1 MSTITKLYHGQFCR
15 SGLNL
20 QTQTHTRT
28 HKKNQKVEKDAVGL
42 PLKKSKVPLRR
53 LHRVFAQCWRTRAR
67 MMFLQMIF
75 MFSLFK
81 VTKNIKRQWERF
93 RTSFA
98 VVNMIKTIFVIK
110 LRLHEGRRSSTII
123 LLWFSS
129 ICFGEMSKFSQFVIS
144 ILEIS
149 QYFKDK
155 CLLLC
160 LLWLVLW

>member
-1 MSTITKLYHGQFCR
+1 MDNFVDQVLIYKH
-15 SGLNL
+15 
-20 QTQTHTRT
+20 THTHT
-28 HKKNQKVEKDAVGL
+28 QKKPKSRERCSWTSSE
-42 PLKKSKVPLRR
+42 KSKVPLRR

-155 CLLLC
+155 CLLLG

>member
-1 MSTITKLYHGQFCR
+1 MDNFIDQVLIYKH
-15 SGLNL
+15 
-20 QTQTHTRT
+20 THTHT
-28 HKKNQKVEKDAVGL
+28 QEK
-42 PLKKSKVPLRR
+42 PKSRERCSWTSSEKSKVPLRR
-53 LHRVFAQCWRTRAR
+53 LHRVFAQCWRTCAR

-93 RTSFA
+93 WNIVCCSKYDQNDF
-98 VVNMIKTIFVIK
+98 FFIK

-155 CLLLC
+155 GLLLG

>member
-1 MSTITKLYHGQFCR
+1 MDNFIDQVLIYKH
-15 SGLNL
+15 
-20 QTQTHTRT
+20 THTHT
-28 HKKNQKVEKDAVGL
+28 QKKPKSRERCSWTSSE
-42 PLKKSKVPLRR
+42 KSKVPLRR

-93 RTSFA
+93 GTSFA
-98 VVNMIKTIFVIK
+98 VVNTIKTAFFIK

-155 CLLLC
+155 CLLLG

>member
-1 MSTITKLYHGQFCR
+1 MDNFIDQVLIYKH
-15 SGLNL
+15 
-20 QTQTHTRT
+20 THTHT
-28 HKKNQKVEKDAVGL
+28 QKKPKSRERCSWTSSE
-42 PLKKSKVPLRR
+42 KSKVPLRR

-93 RTSFA
+93 RTSFS

-123 LLWFSS
+123 LLLFSS

-155 CLLLC
+155 CLLLG

>member
-1 MSTITKLYHGQFCR
+1 MDNFIDQVLIYKH
-15 SGLNL
+15 
-20 QTQTHTRT
+20 THTHT
-28 HKKNQKVEKDAVGL
+28 QEK
-42 PLKKSKVPLRR
+42 PKSRERCSWTSSEKSKVPLRR

-123 LLWFSS
+123 LLLFSS

-155 CLLLC
+155 CLLLG

>member
-1 MSTITKLYHGQFCR
+1 MDNFIDQVLIYKH
-15 SGLNL
+15 
-20 QTQTHTRT
+20 THTHT
-28 HKKNQKVEKDAVGL
+28 QKKPKSRERCSWTSSE
-42 PLKKSKVPLRR
+42 KSKVPLRR

-67 MMFLQMIF
+67 MMLLQMIF

-93 RTSFA
+93 GTSFA
-98 VVNMIKTIFVIK
+98 VVNTIKTVFFIK

-155 CLLLC
+155 CLLLG